1 MKNRNEVMLEG
12 LRQTANRL
20 ILLPKKWTLLLALL
34 IGALSALGQAPFH
47 FFPLLWITFP
57 LLVLLLDGAAPSLES
72 SGLARIMPAFWI
84 GYSFGFGYFVAGLWW
99 LGSAFLVNAETF
111 AWLLPLAVIG
121 LPLLLALFF
130 GFATAFSRAF
140 WQDGWV
146 RIVVLAVSLGFFEW
160 LRGTILTGFPWNSLG
175 YLLAPN
181 DTMMQAISV
190 VGIYVYGIL
199 AVLIFATPVLIFD
212 QPEERPRRNRVFFI
226 AVSTLLVTLIGFGS
240 LRLSMAKDEFVAD
253 VQLRIIQPNILQ
265 KDKFKPEKAKEI
277 VERYL
282 NMSARSTRPG
292 DLGLLSTTHLI
303 WPESAFPF
311 FLTEQPSVLSAID
324 KLLPTG
330 TTLLTGAVRA
340 APKQVGQEKR
350 EVYNSL
356 YTISHTGEIQD
367 AYDKVHLV
375 PFGEYL
381 PFQEVLESFGLLAL
395 VETPGGFSAG
405 SRRRT
410 LETTNAPAFL
420 PMICYE
426 IVFPFQLSK
435 ANRNLNA
442 EWILNIT
449 NDAWFGLTSGPHQH
463 FHQTKIRAADE
474 GLPVVRAANSGISAV
489 IDGYGRVHERL
500 RLGESGIIDAKL
512 PVKVVLLSNSD
523 IKQLLFWIIIF
534 SAIILIGIKNLVTRR

>member
-1 MKNRNEVMLEG
+1 MLAG
-12 LRQTANRL
+12 FRQTANRL
-20 ILLPKKWTLLLALL
+20 ILLPKKWTILLAFV
-34 IGALSALGQAPFH
+34 IGAMSALGQAPFH

-57 LLVLLLDGAAPSLES
+57 LLVLLLDGAVPSFDDR
-72 SGLARIMPAFWI
+72 GLSRVMPAFWI

-99 LGSAFLVNAETF
+99 LGSAFLVDADTF

-121 LPLLLALFF
+121 LPLFLAIFF
-130 GFATAFSRAF
+130 GLATALARTF
-140 WQDGWV
+140 WQDGWG
-146 RIVVLAVSLGFFEW
+146 RVVMLAVSFCFFEW
-160 LRGTILTGFPWNSLG
+160 VRGTILTGFPWNTLG

-181 DTMMQAISV
+181 DIMMQAISL
-190 VGIYVYGIL
+190 VGVYVYGFL
-199 AVLIFATPVLIFD
+199 AVLIFTAPVLIFD
-212 QPEERPRRNRVFFI
+212 QPDEGPKSNKAFFV
-226 AVSTLLVTLIGFGS
+226 AVSILFVSMIGFGV
-240 LRLSMAKDEFVAD
+240 LRLSEAKDEFVAG
-253 VQLRIIQPNILQ
+253 VQLRIIQPNIPQ
-265 KDKFKPEKAKEI
+265 KDKFKPEKAAEI

-282 NMSARSTRPG
+282 DMSSRSTRPG

-311 FLTEQPSVLSAID
+311 FLTENPNVLSAID

-340 APKQVGQEKR
+340 DPKRAGQDKR
-350 EVYNSL
+350 KVYNSL
-356 YTISHTGEIQD
+356 YTISHTGEIKD

-381 PFQEVLESFGLLAL
+381 PYQDILESFGLLAL
-395 VETPGGFSAG
+395 VQTPGGFTAG
-405 SRRRT
+405 SRRRAV
-410 LETTNAPAFL
+410 ETPNAPPFL

-426 IVFPFQLSK
+426 IVFPFQVSK
-435 ANRNLNA
+435 ANNNLNV

-449 NDAWFGLTSGPHQH
+449 NDAWFGLTPGPHQH
-463 FHQTKIRAADE
+463 FHQTKVRAVDE
-474 GLPVVRAANSGISAV
+474 GLPVVRAANNGISSV
-489 IDGYGRVHERL
+489 IDGYGRVQQSL

-534 SAIILIGIKNLVTRR
+534 SAFLLISVKSVVRRR

>member
-1 MKNRNEVMLEG
+1 MMLEG

-20 ILLPKKWTLLLALL
+20 ILLPRKWTLLLALV

-57 LLVLLLDGAAPSLES
+57 LLILILDGAVPSMES
-72 SGLARIMPAFWI
+72 RGLSRLMPAFWV

-111 AWLLPLAVIG
+111 AWLLPLGVIG

-130 GFATAFSRAF
+130 GLATAIARAF
-140 WQDGWV
+140 WQDGWARV
-146 RIVVLAVSLGFFEW
+146 VVLAISLGFFEW
-160 LRGTILTGFPWNSLG
+160 ARGTILTGFPWNSLG

-181 DTMMQAISV
+181 EVMMQAISL
-190 VGIYVYGIL
+190 VGVYVYGIL

-212 QPEERPRRNRVFFI
+212 QPDEQPSRNKVFFI
-226 AVSTLLVTLIGFGS
+226 AILSVVVVLIGFGG
-240 LRLSMAKDEFVAD
+240 LRLSEAKDEFVAD
-253 VQLRIIQPNILQ
+253 VQLRIIQPDIPQ
-265 KDKFKPEKAKEI
+265 ADKFKPEKAKEI

-282 NMSARSTRPG
+282 DMSARSTRPG

-311 FLTEQPSVLSAID
+311 FLTEQPSVLAAID

-340 APKQVGQEKR
+340 EPKRAGQQNRK
-350 EVYNSL
+350 VYNSL

-381 PFQEVLESFGLLAL
+381 PFQDFLESLGLLAL

-410 LETTNAPAFL
+410 VKTSNAPPFL

-426 IVFPFQLSK
+426 IIFPFQVSTSSK
-435 ANRNLNA
+435 KTNA

-449 NDAWFGLTSGPHQH
+449 NDAWFGFTPGPYQH
-463 FHQTKIRAADE
+463 FHQTKIRAVDE
-474 GLPVVRAANSGISAV
+474 GLPVVRAANNGISAV
-489 IDGYGRVHERL
+489 IDGYGRVQQSL
-500 RLGESGIIDAKL
+500 RLGESGIIDSKL
-512 PVKVVLLSNSD
+512 PVKVVLLLNSD
-523 IKQLLFWIIIF
+523 IKQLLFWVIIF
-534 SAIILIGIKNLVTRR
+534 SAIILICVRRLVGRR

>member
-1 MKNRNEVMLEG
+1 MLEG

-20 ILLPKKWTLLLALL
+20 ILLPRKWTLLLALV

-47 FFPLLWITFP
+47 FFPLLWVTFP
-57 LLVLLLDGAAPSLES
+57 LLVLLLDGAVPSIES
-72 SGLARIMPAFWI
+72 RGLSRLMPAFWV

-130 GFATAFSRAF
+130 GLATALARGF
-140 WQDGWV
+140 WQDGWARV
-146 RIVVLAVSLGFFEW
+146 VVLAVSLGLFEW
-160 LRGTILTGFPWNSLG
+160 LRGTILTGFPWNTLG

-181 DTMMQAISV
+181 NVMMQAISL
-190 VGIYVYGIL
+190 VGVYVYGIL

-212 QPEERPRRNRVFFI
+212 QPDEKPRRNRAFFI
-226 AVSTLLVTLIGFGS
+226 TVLTIVIALIGFGGF
-240 LRLSMAKDEFVAD
+240 RLSDAKEEFVAD
-253 VQLRIIQPNILQ
+253 VQLRIIQPDIPQ
-265 KDKFKPEKAKEI
+265 RDKFKPEKAKEI

-282 NMSARSTRPG
+282 AMSARSTRPG

-324 KLLPTG
+324 KLLPNG

-340 APKQVGQEKR
+340 EPKRAGQQTRK
-350 EVYNSL
+350 VYNSL
-356 YTISHTGEIQD
+356 YTISHTGEIRD

-381 PFQEVLESFGLLAL
+381 PFQNVLEGLGLLAL

-410 LETTNAPAFL
+410 VETLSAPPFL

-426 IVFPFQLSK
+426 IVFPFQISA
-435 ANRNLNA
+435 ANKNSNA

-449 NDAWFGLTSGPHQH
+449 NDAWFGLTPGPHQH
-463 FHQTKIRAADE
+463 FHQTKVRAVDE
-474 GLPVVRAANSGISAV
+474 GLPVVRAANNGISAV
-489 IDGYGRVHERL
+489 IDGYGRVLESL

-512 PVKVVLLSNSD
+512 PVKVVLLANSD
-523 IKQLLFWIIIF
+523 IKQLLFWVIIF
-534 SAIILIGIKNLVTRR
+534 GAAILVCVRSLIRR

>member
-1 MKNRNEVMLEG
+1 MLASF
-12 LRQTANRL
+12 RQTANRL
-20 ILLPKKWTLLLALL
+20 ILLPKKWTLLLALI
-34 IGALSALGQAPFH
+34 IGAVSALGQAPFH

-57 LLVLLLDGAAPSLES
+57 FLVLLLDGAVPSIES
-72 SGLARIMPAFWI
+72 RGLSRIMPAFWI

-130 GFATAFSRAF
+130 GLATAFARIF
-140 WQDGWV
+140 WQDGWGRV
-146 RIVVLAVSLGFFEW
+146 IILAASLSFFEW
-160 LRGTILTGFPWNSLG
+160 LRGTILTGFPWNTLG
-175 YLLAPN
+175 YILAPN
-181 DTMMQAISV
+181 DVMMQAISL
-190 VGIYVYGIL
+190 VGIYVYGFL

-212 QPEERPRRNRVFFI
+212 PPDERPNSNKTFFFAI
-226 AVSTLLVTLIGFGS
+226 STLLVTLIGFGG
-240 LRLSMAKDEFVAD
+240 LRLSEAKDEFVTD
-253 VQLRIIQPNILQ
+253 VQLRIIQPNIPQ

-282 NMSARSTRPG
+282 DMSARSTRPG

-340 APKQVGQEKR
+340 APKRAGQQSR

-356 YTISHTGEIQD
+356 YTISHTGVIQD

-381 PFQEVLESFGLLAL
+381 PFQDILESFGLLAL

-410 LETTNAPAFL
+410 VETTNAPPFL

-426 IVFPFQLSK
+426 IIFPFQVNSENKSK
-435 ANRNLNA
+435 KA
-442 EWILNIT
+442 EWILNVT
-449 NDAWFGLTSGPHQH
+449 NDAWFGLTPGPRQH
-463 FHQTKIRAADE
+463 FHQTKIRAVDE
-474 GLPVVRAANSGISAV
+474 GLPVVRAANNGISAV
-489 IDGYGRVHERL
+489 IDGYGRVKQSL

-523 IKQLLFWIIIF
+523 IKQLLFWITFF
-534 SAIILIGIKNLVTRR
+534 SSIILVYVKNLINRR

>member
-1 MKNRNEVMLEG
+1 MLEG

-20 ILLPKKWTLLLALL
+20 ILLPRKWTLLLSFV

-47 FFPLLWITFP
+47 FFPLLWFTFP
-57 LLVLLLDGAAPSLES
+57 LLVLLLDGAVSSIES
-72 SGLARIMPAFWI
+72 RGLSRLMPAFWV
-84 GYSFGFGYFVAGLWW
+84 GYIFGFGYFVASLWW

-130 GFATAFSRAF
+130 GLATAIARIF
-140 WQDGWV
+140 WQDGWS
-146 RIVVLAVSLGFFEW
+146 RIVVLAISLGFFEW
-160 LRGTILTGFPWNSLG
+160 ARGTILTGFPWNLLG
-175 YLLAPN
+175 YFLAPN
-181 DTMMQAISV
+181 DIMMQAISIL
-190 VGIYVYGIL
+190 GIYIYGIL

-212 QPEERPRRNRVFFI
+212 QPDEQPRRNKAFFI
-226 AVSTLLVTLIGFGS
+226 FVSTIVVALIGFGG
-240 LRLSMAKDEFVAD
+240 LRLSNVKDEFVAD

-277 VERYL
+277 VGRYL
-282 NMSARSTRPG
+282 DMSARSTRPG

-311 FLTEQPSVLSAID
+311 FLTEQPSVLAAID

-340 APKQVGQEKR
+340 EPKRAGQQTRK
-350 EVYNSL
+350 VYNSL

-381 PFQEVLESFGLLAL
+381 PFQDFLESLGFLAL

-405 SRRRT
+405 PRRRSVNT
-410 LETTNAPAFL
+410 SNAPPFI

-426 IVFPFQLSK
+426 IVFPFQISK
-435 ANRNLNA
+435 ANRNSDV

-449 NDAWFGLTSGPHQH
+449 NDAWFGLTPGPHQH
-463 FHQTKIRAADE
+463 FHQTKVRAVDE

-489 IDGYGRVHERL
+489 IDGYGRVQQRL
-500 RLGESGIIDAKL
+500 HLGESGIIDSQL
-512 PVKVVLLSNSD
+512 PVKVVLLWDSD
-523 IKQLLFWIIIF
+523 IKQLLFWVIIF
-534 SAIILIGIKNLVTRR
+534 SATILMGARRLVRSR